1 MALGAALTICIFTY
15 LIGEGPLYRLALHVF
30 VGISVA
36 YIFVVTLRSV
46 LFPILSPLFS
56 SPDNLDSDGR
66 GLWRVSLLGILFGVL
81 LLMQGV
87 QRIAWIRNLSK
98 IPVVILLGVGVG
110 VALGGAIV
118 GTLAPQLEA
127 AVNPVV
133 PETLEPLGQTLA
145 VIGVVTGLMVFSFTG
160 HGPARGLLGRL
171 FGAGVRIG
179 RWFLWIGF
187 GAIYGGV
194 LVASLAFFADR
205 VQYLI
210 EVFEGMAPG

>member
-1 MALGAALTICIFTY
+1 
-15 LIGEGPLYRLALHVF
+15 LHVF
-30 VGISVA
+30 VGVSVA

-46 LFPILSPLFS
+46 LFPILSPPES
-56 SPDNLDSDGR
+56 LDPDGR
-66 GLWRVSLLGILFGVL
+66 WVWRISSLGVL
-81 LLMQGV
+81 LGGLLLTQGV
-87 QRIAWIRNLSK
+87 QRSALLRSLSK
-98 IPVVILLGVGVG
+98 IPVIILLGVGVG

-118 GTLAPQLEA
+118 GTLVPQLEA

-160 HGPARGLLGRL
+160 QGPARGLLGRL
-171 FGAGVRIG
+171 LGAGARVG

-187 GAIYGGV
+187 GAVYGGV

-210 EVFEGMAPG
+210 EVFVEVLDTISKG